1 MEQGQIP
8 GRQAHRRPDRLITK
22 GAQPPSTCQRAAK
35 TQQELQG
42 IDNDVKS
49 KISQYNQTK
58 SALAAAERKRTGN
71 LSTKSLVNVVNPSSL
86 IRDSE
91 YLDTHLI
98 AVPNLAVK
106 DFYKTYEQLC
116 PMVVPRSAT
125 QLAAD
130 DEFHLFAVTVFKKH
144 ATEFVHKCREKRW
157 NPREYTYKEGGKE
170 EEAKEADQLAK
181 DEKKLWG
188 EALRLGRTGYSESA
202 MIWVHV
208 LALRV
213 FVETVLRYG
222 LPLDFVC
229 GLVQVRIPFTF
240 PLPSFPSVY

>member
-1 MEQGQIP
+1 
-8 GRQAHRRPDRLITK
+8 
-22 GAQPPSTCQRAAK
+22 
-35 TQQELQG
+35 
-42 IDNDVKS
+42 
-49 KISQYNQTK
+49 
-58 SALAAAERKRTGN
+58 
-71 LSTKSLVNVVNPSSL
+71 
-86 IRDSE
+86 
-91 YLDTHLI
+91 
-98 AVPNLAVK
+98 
-106 DFYKTYEQLC
+106 
-116 PMVVPRSAT
+116 MVVPRSAT

-229 GLVQVRIPFTF
+229 GLVQVRIP
-240 PLPSFPSVY
+240 PYIPSFPFLFTLCLISVLTPAQSNSKSAKKAKQNLDNAYSYLGGNAFGRDNKGRIKKDDQAIAADMQQAAGHMDQEYTAYVYYEFEVL